1 MKSVKCKIFGRG
13 AGAGLSALRNF
24 TFFILHFTLAI
35 LPAWGE
41 GYKRDC
47 THALPMRGVVSWI
60 RTGAGETYF
69 FLYADDGS
77 GSWRIDCN
85 PAKPHF
91 TMGDIVEVVSGESKS
106 TFTTPRINRAECR
119 LLGHD
124 DSKLPVPLKVSV
136 ADLYVHPL
144 NEPCARDR
152 WGDIVVAEGIVR
164 DINRRETYTQ
174 LQVSDGE
181 RSFQAP
187 LNIHIDNSLP
197 EDLKLGASVRV
208 EGVMV
213 YTAVDD
219 LEKHVMTDFHTVSVL
234 PPSLQYVTIL
244 SKPPFWT
251 PAKLW
256 GVIGGFVAALLA
268 ALVWAAMLRRAVAK
282 KTEQLETTIREKVRD
297 KVEADAIRRERLRFS
312 YELHD
317 NFQQLLASC
326 RFRLETLD
334 LMLPEDATAER
345 AQLEKAQ
352 TALDYTQSGLRTAL
366 WGMTEES
373 EGPKTFTGLLEFA
386 MKRMA
391 HWEGVVFLSVEGIEP
406 PGARKFAGLLLMVL
420 QEAVGNALKHGGA
433 TRVDVKLA
441 FEEETLAMA
450 ISDNGC
456 GFDASK
462 PFGTDHLGLSGMKMR
477 VASCGG
483 TLSIESA
490 PGRGTAVSVRVLYE
504 D

>member
-1 MKSVKCKIFGRG
+1 M
-13 AGAGLSALRNF
+13 LRNF
-24 TFFILHFTLAI
+24 TFFILHFTLAL

-69 FLYADDGS
+69 FLCADDGS

-91 TMGDIVEVVSGESKS
+91 KMGDLVEVVTGESKPA
-106 TFTTPRINRAECR
+106 FTTPRINSAECR
-119 LLGHD
+119 ILGHD
-124 DSKLPVPLKVSV
+124 ESKLPAPLKVSV
-136 ADLYVHPL
+136 SELYAHPL
-144 NEPCARDR
+144 NEPGARDR
-152 WGDIVVAEGIVR
+152 WGDIVVAEGVVR

-187 LNIHIDNSLP
+187 LNIHIDKPIP
-197 EDLKLGASVRV
+197 EDLKLGARVRV

-213 YTAVDD
+213 YTAVD
-219 LEKHVMTDFHTVSVL
+219 EPKTHVMTDFHTVSVL
-234 PPSLQYVTIL
+234 PPSLQHVTVL
-244 SKPPFWT
+244 SKSPFWT

-268 ALVWAAMLRRAVAK
+268 ALAWGFTLRRAVAK

-317 NFQQLLASC
+317 NFQQLLAGC

-352 TALDYTQSGLRTAL
+352 TALDYTQHGLRTAL

-373 EGPKTFTGLLEFA
+373 EGPKSFTGLLNFA

-391 HWEGVVFLSVEGIEP
+391 HWEGVVFLAVEGEEP

-433 TRVDVKLA
+433 THVDVKLVFGKEA
-441 FEEETLAMA
+441 LSMSIA
-450 ISDNGC
+450 DDGC

-462 PFGTDHLGLSGMKMR
+462 PFGTDHLGLSGMKIR
-477 VASCGG
+477 VASCSG

-490 PGRGTAVSVRVLYE
+490 TGRGTTVSVRVPYE

>member
-1 MKSVKCKIFGRG
+1 M
-13 AGAGLSALRNF
+13 LRNF
-24 TFFILHFTLAI
+24 TFFILHFTLSI

-41 GYKRDC
+41 AYKRDC
-47 THALPMRGVVSWI
+47 THELPMRGVVSWA
-60 RTGAGETYF
+60 RAEPVDTYF

-77 GSWRIDCN
+77 GFWRIDCN

-91 TMGDIVEVVSGESKS
+91 KIGDLVEVVSGESKQ
-106 TFTTPRINRAECR
+106 TYTTPRVNRAECR

-124 DSKLPVPLKVSV
+124 ETRLPPSRRVSV
-136 ADLYVHPL
+136 AELYAHPL
-144 NEPCARDR
+144 NDASSSDL
-152 WGDIVVAEGIVR
+152 WGVCVEAEGVVR
-164 DINRRETYTQ
+164 DINRRQSFTQ
-174 LQVSDGE
+174 IQVSDGE
-181 RSFQAP
+181 RSFQATANVNIDTP
-187 LNIHIDNSLP
+187 LP
-197 EDLKLGASVRV
+197 ADLKLGARVRV
-208 EGVMV
+208 EGVML
-213 YTAVDD
+213 YTPVDD
-219 LEKHVMTDFHTVSVL
+219 AKSHLMVDFNNVSVM
-234 PPSLQYVTIL
+234 PSSLESVSVV
-244 SKPPFWT
+244 SKAPFWT
-251 PAKLW
+251 PAKFL
-256 GVIGGFVAALLA
+256 GVIGGSVAALLA

-282 KTEQLETTIREKVRD
+282 KTVQLETTIREKVRD

-373 EGPKTFTGLLEFA
+373 EGPKSFTGLLGFA

-391 HWEGVVFLSVEGIEP
+391 HWEGVVFLSVEGDEP

-420 QEAVGNALKHGGA
+420 QEAVGNALRHGGA

-441 FEEETLAMA
+441 FKEDALAMA
-450 ISDNGC
+450 IADDGC

-462 PFGTDHLGLSGMKMR
+462 PFGSEHLGLSGMKMR

-490 PGRGTAVSVRVLYE
+490 HGRGTTVFVRVPY
-504 D
+504 DD